1 LKKFSTSHFSV
12 FPHAERISIMDLVS
26 IVFSWLILSVS
37 IFLIAQLFPT
47 IHVKNFGTAILVAV
61 VYSVI
66 NFLLGWF
73 FMLLSLPF
81 IIITLGLT
89 YWLFKF
95 LINAIMLWITDK
107 ILDDFEIEGFGWTL
121 VAALCISVVDTL
133 LNRLLI

>member
-1 LKKFSTSHFSV
+1 
-12 FPHAERISIMDLVS
+12 MDIVS
-26 IVFSWLILSVS
+26 IVVNWLILSVS

-61 VYSVI
+61 VYSVV

-133 LNRLLI
+133 LNRLLT

>member
-1 LKKFSTSHFSV
+1 M
-12 FPHAERISIMDLVS
+12 ELVNLL
-26 IVFSWLILSVS
+26 VNWLILSVA

-61 VYSVI
+61 VYSVV

-81 IIITLGLT
+81 LIITLGLT
-89 YWLFKF
+89 YWIFKF
-95 LINAIMLWITDK
+95 LINAIMLWITNK
-107 ILDDFEIEGFGWTL
+107 ILDDFKIDGFGWTL

-133 LNRLLI
+133 LTRLLV